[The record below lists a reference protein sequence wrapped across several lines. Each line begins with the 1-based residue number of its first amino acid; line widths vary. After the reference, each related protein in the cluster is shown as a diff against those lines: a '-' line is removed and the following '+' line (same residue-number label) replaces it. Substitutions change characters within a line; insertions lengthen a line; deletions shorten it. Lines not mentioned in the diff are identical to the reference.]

1 MTQLHRP
8 SRWQPAVRGAGATA
22 PAEPGLLH
30 PTKSPPG
37 DTLGRTKKLI
47 LAAVRVWELKQG
59 IRR

>member
-1 MTQLHRP
+1 MGP
-8 SRWQPAVRGAGATA
+8 SRAADMEANPQ
-22 PAEPGLLH
+22 
-30 PTKSPPG
+30 SPPG